1 MSTNYIREI
10 KAILE
15 AGRWTQKE
23 LARRLGVTVAAL
35 NRWIHGHAK
44 PHPAKRIA
52 IARLYQEMVGFPAI
66 TPEKVREQ
74 LRIASRFRSV
84 GLWGRIATTQNIQE
98 ELILEHTYNSSV
110 IEGSTFTKK
119 ETEAVIFDKSVIH
132 HKSLIEHLEVTNHAA
147 LFRDI
152 LIKKIDEPVSEKL
165 IQEFHGRLLQ
175 GIRLDAGEYSQHQ
188 RAIRGVD
195 MVLTHPKD
203 IPEEMAGLIKDWQKN
218 KGHKEPLS
226 DISDFHVRFE
236 LIHPFGDGNG
246 RVGRLIMALQC
257 LQSGLPPVVIENSRK
272 AEYYDVLEYA
282 QRKDAGPFKLF
293 ICSEMERTHRMIQK
307 FIS

>member
-10 KAILE
+10 KAILA
-15 AGRWTQKE
+15 AGAWTQKE

-44 PHPAKRIA
+44 PHPAKQIA
-52 IARLYQEMVGFPAI
+52 IAHLHQEMVGFPAI
-66 TPEKVREQ
+66 TPYQVRIKLREAGHFRTSG
-74 LRIASRFRSV
+74 LWSRIASK
-84 GLWGRIATTQNIQE
+84 QNIQE

-119 ETEAVIFDKSVIH
+119 ETEAVIFDKSVIR
-132 HKSLIEHLEVTNHAA
+132 HKSLVEHLEVTNHAA
-147 LFRDI
+147 LLRDI
-152 LIKKIDEPVSEKL
+152 LTKKINEPISEKL
-165 IQEFHGRLLQ
+165 IREFHARLLQ
-175 GIRLDAGEYSQHQ
+175 GIRPDAGDYSQHQ

-195 MVLTHPKD
+195 IILTHPKD
-203 IPEEMAGLIKDWQKN
+203 IPEEMAGLITDWK
-218 KGHKEPLS
+218 KTTDKAGSLS
-226 DISDFHVRFE
+226 DIADFHVHFE

-246 RVGRLIMALQC
+246 RVGRLVMALQC
-257 LQSGLPPVVIENSRK
+257 LQAGYPPAVIENSRK

-293 ICSEMERTHRMIQK
+293 VCSEMERTHRLIQK

>member
-10 KAILE
+10 KAILA
-15 AGRWTQKE
+15 AGPWTQKE

-44 PHPAKRIA
+44 PHPAKQIA
-52 IARLYQEMVGFPAI
+52 IAHLHQEMVGFPAI
-66 TPEKVREQ
+66 TPKKVREQ
-74 LRIASRFRSV
+74 LRETSRFRSA
-84 GLWGRIATTQNIQE
+84 GLWTRIASTQNIQE

-119 ETEAVIFDKSVIH
+119 ETEAVIFDKSVIR
-132 HKSLIEHLEVTNHAA
+132 HKSLVEHLEVTNHAA
-147 LFRDI
+147 LLRDI
-152 LIKKIDEPVSEKL
+152 LIKKFDETISEKL
-165 IQEFHGRLLQ
+165 IKEFHGRLLQ
-175 GIRLDAGEYSQHQ
+175 GIRPDAGEYSQYQ

-195 MVLTHPKD
+195 IVLTHPKD
-203 IPEEMAGLIKDWQKN
+203 IPEEMMSLIKDWK
-218 KGHKEPLS
+218 KTAAKAGSLG
-226 DISDFHVRFE
+226 DIADFHVRFE

-293 ICSEMERTHRMIQK
+293 ICSEMERTHQMIQK

>member
-1 MSTNYIREI
+1 MNTNYIREI
-10 KAILE
+10 KALLA
-15 AGRWTQKE
+15 AGPWTQKE

-44 PHPAKRIA
+44 PHPAKQIA
-52 IARLYQEMVGFPAI
+52 IARLHQEVVGFPAI
-66 TPEKVREQ
+66 TTDKVREQ
-74 LRIASRFRSV
+74 IRQTAHFRSVSLWNRIAS
-84 GLWGRIATTQNIQE
+84 TQNVQE

-119 ETEAVIFDKSVIH
+119 ETEAVIFDKSVIP

-147 LFRDI
+147 LLRDI
-152 LIKKIDEPVSEKL
+152 LIKSYDEPISEKL
-165 IQEFHGRLLQ
+165 IREFHGRLLQ
-175 GIRLDAGEYSQHQ
+175 GIRPDAEDYSQHQ

-195 MVLTHPKD
+195 IILTHPKD
-203 IPEEMAGLIKDWQKN
+203 IPEEMAGLIKDWKKAVGKKDVLN
-218 KGHKEPLS
+218 AV
-226 DISDFHVRFE
+226 SDFHVRFE

-246 RVGRLIMALQC
+246 RVGRLVMALQC
-257 LQSGLPPVVIENSRK
+257 LQADFPPVVIENSRK

-282 QRKDAGPFKLF
+282 QRKDAGPFKVF
-293 ICSEMERTHRMIQK
+293 ICSEMEHTHRIIQK